1 MTRDALDGRG
11 PAPADAARA
20 TIRLDKWLFHARF
33 LKTRGLAATLVG
45 EGRLRV
51 NGEATAKPHRAVAA
65 GDVLTFALHG
75 RVRVVRILDVGERR
89 GPAPE
94 AQALYEDL
102 APETPPKPAQP
113 PRGDPADEHR
123 DDPRDGPSA

>member
-1 MTRDALDGRG
+1 MTRDAPD
-11 PAPADAARA
+11 APAAAGASRA

-33 LKTRGLAATLVG
+33 LKSRGLAAGLVG

-51 NGEATAKPHRAVAA
+51 NGEATAKPHRPVGA

-75 RVRVVRILDVGERR
+75 RVRVVRILDVGTRR

-102 APETPPKPAQP
+102 APEPGHAPDRAAEAPGPATGRPLEPPHAS
-113 PRGDPADEHR
+113 G
-123 DDPRDGPSA
+123 

>member
-1 MTRDALDGRG
+1 MTNGRPDGTG
-11 PAPADAARA
+11 EAPRE
-20 TIRLDKWLFHARF
+20 TIRLDKWLFQARF
-33 LKTRGLAATLVG
+33 LKSRGLAADLIG
-45 EGRLRV
+45 EGKVRV
-51 NGEATAKPHRAVAA
+51 NGQPTDKPARAVGP

-102 APETPPKPAQP
+102 APQAPQPSSDSAPPPL
-113 PRGDPADEHR
+113 E
-123 DDPRDGPSA
+123 

>member
-1 MTRDALDGRG
+1 MTRSASERPDGG
-11 PAPADAARA
+11 PAPPALGAARA

-33 LKTRGLAATLVG
+33 LKSRALASDLVG

-51 NGEATAKPHRAVAA
+51 NGEATAKAHRSVGA

-75 RVRVVRILDVGERR
+75 RVRVVRILDVGTRR

-102 APETPPKPAQP
+102 APEPIPEPGGPAE
-113 PRGDPADEHR
+113 GSPA
-123 DDPRDGPSA
+123 RDGRSA

>member
-1 MTRDALDGRG
+1 MAE
-11 PAPADAARA
+11 APPERP

-33 LKTRGLAATLVG
+33 LKSRALAAKLVE

-51 NGEATAKPHRAVAA
+51 NGEATGKPHRAVGA

-75 RVRVVRILDVGERR
+75 RVRVVRVLAPGDRR

-94 AQALYEDL
+94 ARALYDDL
-102 APETPPKPAQP
+102 APEPEAQ
-113 PRGDPADEHR
+113 ADH
-123 DDPRDGPSA
+123 DDAPSP